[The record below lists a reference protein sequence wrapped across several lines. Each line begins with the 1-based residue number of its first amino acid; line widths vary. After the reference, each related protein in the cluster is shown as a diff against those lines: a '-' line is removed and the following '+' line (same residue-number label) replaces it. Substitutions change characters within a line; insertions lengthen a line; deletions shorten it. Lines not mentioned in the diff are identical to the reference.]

1 MSVPTP
7 VARHVRVSRTAR
19 FYQLGEH
26 GPRVREL
33 WIACHG
39 YAQLA
44 EPFALALEP
53 LNDGTRVIVAP
64 EGLSRFYLDDLLKR
78 HGPDSPVGASWMT
91 FQDRESEIGDYVEYL
106 DAVARLAREEAGAT
120 ELRVVA
126 LGFSQGVATVSRWA
140 AMGNTRVDRLILW
153 AGSLPPDLPK
163 ERGNQVFR
171 GARITIV
178 AGRKDT
184 LITQKVLETQ
194 QRALAERGLESELVM
209 FDGGHSL
216 STETLRRIGAQ

>member
-1 MSVPTP
+1 M
-7 VARHVRVSRTAR
+7 
-19 FYQLGEH
+19 
-26 GPRVREL
+26 REL

-53 LNDGTRVIVAP
+53 LNDGTRIVIAP

-91 FQDRESEIGDYVEYL
+91 FQDRESEIADYVEYL
-106 DAVARLAREEAGAT
+106 DTLAKLARDEAGASD
-120 ELRVVA
+120 LRIVA

-140 AMGNTRVDRLILW
+140 AMGTTRVDRLILW
-153 AGSLPPDLPK
+153 AGSLPPDLPT
-163 ERGNQVFR
+163 ERGSQVFR

-184 LITQKVLETQ
+184 LITAKVLEA
-194 QRALAERGLESELVM
+194 QRSALVQRGLESELVM

-216 STETLRRIGAQ
+216 STETLRQVAAQ